1 MAKVSGLVTSVTVAS
16 NNISNDILSFTADT
30 PYGVQDV
37 TGLDKSGM
45 ERILLRGDVTG
56 TLSGVFN
63 TTGGMSHATLK
74 TPGSKTFVIVYPGPA
89 TLSFTA
95 VTSNYAL
102 SFGED
107 GSLTWSV
114 EYALSSGSVGAWT

>member
-1 MAKVSGLVTSVTVAS
+1 MAKVSGLVTSVTVAG

-63 TTGGMSHATLK
+63 TTASMSHATLK
-74 TPGSKTFVIVYPGPA
+74 TPGSKSFVIVYPGPA
-89 TLSFTA
+89 TLTFTA
-95 VTSNYAL
+95 VTTNYAL

-107 GSLTWSV
+107 GALTWSV
-114 EYALSSGSVGAWT
+114 DYALSNGTVGAWT